1 MQQNNTNKKLN
12 QKDQA
17 PKREHQKDSGYTGD
31 KKLGGPNRP
40 AE

>member
-1 MQQNNTNKKLN
+1 MMTNKRTKSDKQKNEREQTAKGLN
-12 QKDQA
+12 
-17 PKREHQKDSGYTGD
+17 SYTGD

>member
-1 MQQNNTNKKLN
+1 LNKANKQQNENNTHDKTK
-12 QKDQA
+12 QQ
-17 PKREHQKDSGYTGD
+17 RQEGYTGD

>member
-1 MQQNNTNKKLN
+1 MKKDHRQGKTNAKN
-12 QKDQA
+12 QTSNEKT
-17 PKREHQKDSGYTGD
+17 RYTGD

>member
-1 MQQNNTNKKLN
+1 MTNKRTKSNKQKNERQQTDKGLN
-12 QKDQA
+12 
-17 PKREHQKDSGYTGD
+17 SYTGD

>member
-1 MQQNNTNKKLN
+1 MNKDRKRNSEQNTV
-12 QKDQA
+12 DQT
-17 PKREHQKDSGYTGD
+17 KEQRKNSYTGD

>member
-1 MQQNNTNKKLN
+1 MKN
-12 QKDQA
+12 QAK
-17 PKREHQKDSGYTGD
+17 EHQKKNETKKKTPQPIGD

>member
-1 MQQNNTNKKLN
+1 MKN
-12 QKDQA
+12 QAKDQ
-17 PKREHQKDSGYTGD
+17 KKKTESKKKTVQLTGD